1 MRPRGN
7 VVLFIAALSAVVLG
21 TYAAQWLS
29 VPASWQRGS
38 DFSASYVAAQL
49 WRDGQGDQLYNQTLE
64 AQRHAAINS
73 PGFVTDLPFITPPL
87 TAVLAAPLT
96 PLNPQAAYHAA
107 AVIEVLL
114 LVAAAVVASRAAPWP
129 PGTGLGQRPLMT
141 VAALAS
147 VATLAVALLAQWDG
161 VCAVAVATA
170 YAMWRRGRPGW
181 AGFALAFGICLVKPH
196 LGVGLA
202 AFLIGRRDRHAVAG
216 AAGAIALEGTASLV
230 LVGPAASRA
239 WFGALALSLGHS
251 PPASTQGVSGF
262 FASWLGWGPVTVVLA
277 TIAAVAAVGACAV
290 LGARSRTAPR
300 LLEPALGGAVALSLL
315 AAPHLL
321 GHDLA
326 LLIPVFVWLVA
337 AATAADAAGGGRWP
351 GRGAGRL
358 LVGWAAFNVVA
369 LLDLGN
375 GAPAPPGRLVPIAL
389 AAAGVAAWRQTGLR
403 TAPGATRPAE
413 LNAG

>member
-1 MRPRGN
+1 MSVTMRPRGN
-7 VVLFIAALSAVVLG
+7 AVLFIAALSAVVLG
-21 TYAAQWLS
+21 MYAAQWLS
-29 VPASWQRGS
+29 VRAPQQRGS

-96 PLNPQAAYHAA
+96 LLDPQAAYHAA

-114 LVAAAVVASRAAPWP
+114 LLAAAVVAGRDAPWP
-129 PGTGLGQRPLMT
+129 AGTGRGQRLLMT
-141 VAALAS
+141 AAALAS

-161 VCAVAVATA
+161 VCALAVAIA
-170 YAMWRRGRPGW
+170 YALWRRGRPGW

-202 AFLIGRRDRHAVAG
+202 AFMIGRHDWRAVGG
-216 AAGAIALEGTASLV
+216 AAGAIAVEAAASLV
-230 LVGPAASRA
+230 LVGPTASRA

-277 TIAAVAAVGACAV
+277 AIAATVAVAACAL
-290 LGARSRTAPR
+290 LGARSRTALR

-337 AATAADAAGGGRWP
+337 AATAADAASAGRWP
-351 GRGAGRL
+351 GGGAGRL

-389 AAAGVAAWRQTGLR
+389 AAAGAIALRHCRPTRVRQSQ
-403 TAPGATRPAE
+403 
-413 LNAG
+413 